1 MLSILSYAER
11 ERLAYVAGTPD
22 APLLAEL
29 AEHEA
34 RAENTSDAVVQLADL
49 AALFPG
55 EDFAQEIIRDL
66 QAIAK
71 RLRGDNRTDL
81 LQAIEALESLQTEIG
96 TAGADGT
103 HLAAKIEKTLTA

>member
-1 MLSILSYAER
+1 MLSILSYTER
-11 ERLAYVAGTPD
+11 ERLAYAAGAPD

-34 RAENTSDAVVQLADL
+34 RAENTSD
-49 AALFPG
+49 
-55 EDFAQEIIRDL
+55 
-66 QAIAK
+66 
-71 RLRGDNRTDL
+71 
-81 LQAIEALESLQTEIG
+81 EALESLQTEIG